1 MKFTFQNIMRFIC
14 LLAGIW
20 IGVLTFQ
27 CAFKVSPE
35 TAMYVGSGFSF
46 FLLLGALAP
55 KQFKAVAGKI
65 TSKIGFGNGDDEQ

>member
-1 MKFTFQNIMRFIC
+1 MKTTWSNIMRFIC
-14 LLAGIW
+14 LLSGIW
-20 IGVLTFQ
+20 IAVLTFK
-27 CAFKVSPE
+27 CAASISLE
-35 TAMYVGSGFSF
+35 TALYVGGGFSF